1 MFCVL
6 KTFKISSSAAS
17 VNCQELKG
25 KAVKTSRETEAVK
38 SAESFRGSWGRG
50 GFAAAGGRA
59 GTCQMASVW
68 QNPGASERQTGNRR
82 VLNRVQ
88 LYFYSAHVAE
98 FTRWRF
104 LNLLP
109 VNIKCAGQEC
119 GSTEMVCKT
128 HFRAGVERM
137 EAFKGIEAASQ
148 MPLIKK
154 TSVK

>member
-1 MFCVL
+1 M
-6 KTFKISSSAAS
+6 
-17 VNCQELKG
+17 
-25 KAVKTSRETEAVK
+25 
-38 SAESFRGSWGRG
+38 
-50 GFAAAGGRA
+50 
-59 GTCQMASVW
+59 
-68 QNPGASERQTGNRR
+68 
-82 VLNRVQ
+82 
-88 LYFYSAHVAE
+88 
-98 FTRWRF
+98 
-104 LNLLP
+104 P

>member
-1 MFCVL
+1 M
-6 KTFKISSSAAS
+6 
-17 VNCQELKG
+17 E
-25 KAVKTSRETEAVK
+25 
-38 SAESFRGSWGRG
+38 
-50 GFAAAGGRA
+50 AGGEGDSLLPVAELVLARWHQF
-59 GTCQMASVW
+59 GKTQE
-68 QNPGASERQTGNRR
+68 PGNRR